1 MATLWCRSDVLQI
14 QYALNKTQS
23 FLWSLFYIRFLWMN
37 ATATRSQEVG
47 LTLLLHKF
55 NWFQFYWS
63 YLLYGSEFHL
73 LILSSL
79 YPPTLC
85 HLAPELQCV
94 LMDFRSSIISYL
106 SMALNNTIQNN
117 TIQYNTT
124 YTHKDLEPGV
134 SHIPEVTWQTLIPS
148 SPSWDKSF
156 VLHLPSL
163 NARSLLLTMCAS

>member
-117 TIQYNTT
+117 TIQYNTIRYQSVWGCSAT
-124 YTHKDLEPGV
+124 GLV
-134 SHIPEVTWQTLIPS
+134 
-148 SPSWDKSF
+148 PSWHSWRPGF
-156 VLHLPSL
+156 NPQHHM
-163 NARSLLLTMCAS
+163 NCA